1 MKNLVIRLAYSS
13 KQVHRTI
20 IKSRLPFIILLFV
33 MNSSV
38 RAQDP
43 SFSQFFAS
51 PLTLN
56 PALTGKF
63 DGSLRVAGNYRNQ
76 WPSVNKAYITSTVS
90 IDLPVLQNKLR
101 ENDRLGIGFLAMTD
115 KTANGILTSN
125 YFSFSTAYHKTID
138 EDGLHQIGVG
148 FQGTYANK
156 LLDGPRLRFLDGLQ
170 LDGTWLPSP
179 TERENL
185 VRVTTHY
192 FDMNAGILYNGSLNG
207 SNAVFLGVSLYHL
220 NQPKESFL
228 GMNDVILPT
237 RLTVHAGGYFPSA
250 ATGNA
255 WYVSALYNQQ
265 ATASE
270 LVFGGALALS
280 ASADESYPV
289 NFYLGS
295 WVRVNNV
302 TDAIIPYIGL
312 DYGSFS
318 LGMTY
323 DVNVSAF
330 KVATQE
336 RGGLEISL
344 IYILKHSEERKSQRA
359 VQCPRF

>member
-1 MKNLVIRLAYSS
+1 MKNQA
-13 KQVHRTI
+13 KQPVQSGRFVQPQMITH
-20 IKSRLPFIILLFV
+20 RLPLFIILFLLYHT
-33 MNSSV
+33 V

-63 DGSLRVAGNYRNQ
+63 DGSVRVSGNYRNQ

-90 IDLPVLQNKLR
+90 IDLGIMQNKLPQ
-101 ENDRLGIGFLAMTD
+101 NDRLGIGFMAMTD

-138 EDGLHQIGVG
+138 EDGQHQIGVG

-156 LLDGPRLRFLDGLQ
+156 LLDGPKLRFLDGLQ
-170 LDGTWLPSP
+170 VDGTWLPSP

-185 VRVTTHY
+185 MQITTHY

-207 SNAVFLGVSLYHL
+207 NNAVFLGASVYHL

-228 GMNDVILPT
+228 GFDKVVLPM
-237 RLTVHAGGYFPSA
+237 RFTVHAGGYFPSSSKY
-250 ATGNA
+250 TS
-255 WYVSALYNQQ
+255 WYVSTLFNQQ
-265 ATASE
+265 ASASE
-270 LVFGGALALS
+270 WVFGGALEIT
-280 ASADESYPV
+280 ASADENYPV
-289 NFYLGS
+289 NFYLGA
-295 WVRVNNV
+295 WMRVNNV
-302 TDAIIPYIGL
+302 TDAVIPYIGL
-312 DYGSFS
+312 DYGSFN

-330 KVATQE
+330 NVATQG

-344 IYILKHSEERKSQRA
+344 VYMLKHAGGQSVHA